1 MSLLRIHYP
10 DAGYYN
16 QVNDMTMSPTVRLKL
31 LRPKQHL
38 SSSPMTVRP
47 FAKSCSQ
54 ALTYDETLNWVNLV
68 EFGDAYFEGSHIPL
82 GTSQNAPTDICRG
95 FIVPEFVPVP
105 HKKPRFLYFKN
116 RGYCIVVSLS
126 RDDITK
132 MRKIT

>member
-68 EFGDAYFEGSHIPL
+68 EFGDAYFEGSHIPQD
-82 GTSQNAPTDICRG
+82 TRIDKA
-95 FIVPEFVPVP
+95 F
-105 HKKPRFLYFKN
+105 
-116 RGYCIVVSLS
+116 SLS
-126 RDDITK
+126 RGCGADFGLNPE
-132 MRKIT
+132 